1 MNQSNTKHLL
11 NQSAEAQL
19 EREGAV
25 VVAIAKAAGFAIT
38 TEGLQA
44 NQQNLTDQELE
55 GAAGGGACRRD
66 PSVGNRLRCDDLW
79 SKVA

>member
-1 MNQSNTKHLL
+1 MLEK
-11 NQSAEAQL
+11 QL
-19 EREGAV
+19 KAEGADV
-25 VVAIAKAAGFAIT
+25 VSIAKAAGFLIAK
-38 TEGLQA
+38 EDLQA